1 MIRARVRAGFTQI
14 ELMVVIVVLMVVG
27 SGLMA
32 AFMTGQTAYLSADV
46 SIQVQEEMR
55 KALDAMVKELR
66 EAGGPPVVSE
76 GNRQLDFK
84 VALGYNQAG
93 IAGCPDDATCW
104 GARDAAGA
112 PHPDWTVRYLVSD
125 GQLVREVY
133 DAGTPAERQSR
144 RVLANLIDSGDPI
157 FAWDANDR
165 IVTIGLQVQANNPFL
180 PGGLQSTGVTTH
192 VRLRN
197 S

>member
-1 MIRARVRAGFTQI
+1 
-14 ELMVVIVVLMVVG
+14 MVVVVVLMVVG

-66 EAGGPPVVSE
+66 EAGSVVPSS

-84 VALGYNQAG
+84 VALGYNQPG
-93 IAGCPDDATCW
+93 IAGCPEDETCW
-104 GARDAAGA
+104 GARDVAGT

-125 GQLVREVY
+125 NQLVREVY
-133 DAGTPAERQSR
+133 DASTPARRQSR
-144 RVLANLIDSGDPI
+144 RVLANLIDSEGPI
-157 FAWDANDR
+157 FAWNATDR
-165 IVTIGLQVQANNPFL
+165 IVTIGLQVQANSPFL
-180 PGGLQSTGVTTH
+180 PGGLQSTGVSTQ